1 MPAPDRRTR
10 LTPDERRRQLITLG
24 VNALADRPL
33 EAITIEFLA
42 AEAGV
47 SRGLLFYYFGS
58 KTGLH
63 HELVSTAR
71 DSLMH
76 ATEPRDELEPV
87 ARLHDTLERFVQ
99 FAREHRLTFYSLV
112 RGAAAGDET
121 VREIVEEVRRA
132 QAERLIA
139 VFQDLGVDVT
149 QLVRVALRSW
159 VALAEQAL
167 VDGAMNAELR
177 EGELVGFLERSARSV
192 VELAVATPHG
202 SDRPEA

>member
-1 MPAPDRRTR
+1 MPSPDRRTR
-10 LTPDERRRQLITLG
+10 LSPDERRRQLVTLG

-63 HELVSTAR
+63 HQIVGTAR
-71 DSLMH
+71 DSLMR
-76 ATEPRDELEPV
+76 ATEPRLELPPV
-87 ARLHDTLERFVQ
+87 ERLHDTLERFVS

-112 RGAAAGDET
+112 RGAAAGDEN
-121 VREIVEEVRRA
+121 VRQIVEEVRSA
-132 QAERLIA
+132 QTERVLA
-139 VFQDLGVDVT
+139 VFADLGT
-149 QLVRVALRSW
+149 EPTPRLRVALRAW

-167 VDGAMNAELR
+167 VDGAMNAELPP
-177 EGELVGFLERSARSV
+177 EELVDFLERSAHEV
-192 VELAVATPHG
+192 VRIT
-202 SDRPEA
+202 RR